1 MTVGI
6 VYGLEVVDVI
16 HDQGKRRFVAHR
28 SQYLAGERLIKF
40 QPIGKAGERIG
51 SCLKSKVLGQFL
63 EFQTLVHLD
72 VVVNPAFL
80 AEEINQAHERN
91 KQSNNDSQNA
101 TGEYLMSRLQ
111 YNQGPLAMIGI
122 ATAHIIT
129 FPVDVDPR
137 RVYYL
142 LRHHW
147 SIIQLSKLLDQC
159 LIFFSR

>member
-51 SCLKSKVLGQFL
+51 SCLKPKVPGQFL
-63 EFQTLVHLD
+63 EVQRPGHLD

-80 AEEINQAHERN
+80 AEEINQGHERH
-91 KQSNNDSQNA
+91 KQSDYDPQDA
-101 TGEYLMSRLQ
+101 TGEYLMSRL
-111 YNQGPLAMIGI
+111 
-122 ATAHIIT
+122 
-129 FPVDVDPR
+129 
-137 RVYYL
+137 
-142 LRHHW
+142 
-147 SIIQLSKLLDQC
+147 
-159 LIFFSR
+159 

>member
-51 SCLKSKVLGQFL
+51 SCLKPKVPGQFL
-63 EFQTLVHLD
+63 EFQTLVQLD

-80 AEEINQAHERN
+80 AEEINQTHERK
-91 KQSNNDSQNA
+91 KQSDDDPQNA
-101 TGEYLMSRLQ
+101 TREYLMGGLQ
-111 YNQGPLAMIGI
+111 CNQGPLA
-122 ATAHIIT
+122 
-129 FPVDVDPR
+129 V
-137 RVYYL
+137 
-142 LRHHW
+142 
-147 SIIQLSKLLDQC
+147 
-159 LIFFSR
+159 